1 MKILLM
7 HIGMALLLVMN
18 IKPFA
23 AQDFVVLNSGDT
35 IYGEVKDR
43 STIGIRDRMYKR
55 VRFKGNNGRKRYRAR
70 QILGYAANGNI
81 YESFPFLVTG
91 LLQDK
96 IVFTRSQR
104 HKKFIQRS
112 FQNEVL
118 TLYYYEFTNDDER
131 VIQSVPFF
139 YLHDKDFMIR
149 ATQGLF
155 GLKKRLLQS
164 YFSAYPDL
172 VEQIE
177 SGEIKDVNQI
187 VSFFK
192 AL

>member
-1 MKILLM
+1 MLNP
-7 HIGMALLLVMN
+7 IGIALLLVMF
-18 IKPFA
+18 ILPVA

-35 IYGEVKDR
+35 IYGEVSDR

-55 VRFKGNNGRKRYRAR
+55 IRFKGSEGRKRFRAR
-70 QILGYAANGNI
+70 QILGYSANGHV

-91 LLQDK
+91 MLQDK
-96 IVFTRSQR
+96 IIFMRSNR

-112 FQNEVL
+112 FQNDRL

-131 VIQSVPFF
+131 VIQSVPFL
-139 YLHDKDFMIR
+139 YLHEKDFMVR

-155 GLKKRLLQS
+155 GLKKRSLQA
-164 YFSAYPDL
+164 YFAEYPDL

-187 VSFFK
+187 VQFFEG
-192 AL
+192 LSL